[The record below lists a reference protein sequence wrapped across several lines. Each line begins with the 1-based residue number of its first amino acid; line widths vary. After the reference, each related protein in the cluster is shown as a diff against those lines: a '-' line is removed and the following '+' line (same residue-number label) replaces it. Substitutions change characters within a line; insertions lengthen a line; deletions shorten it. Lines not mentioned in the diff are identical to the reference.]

1 MALKPILGGGLLV
14 LGGLTAAY
22 LIRRRKRPLIL
33 YQRWGSIIAPG
44 QAMPLRKQQRFLRIT
59 AKYSCAFAGFA

>member
-22 LIRRRKRPLIL
+22 LIRRRKGR
-33 YQRWGSIIAPG
+33 
-44 QAMPLRKQQRFLRIT
+44 
-59 AKYSCAFAGFA
+59 